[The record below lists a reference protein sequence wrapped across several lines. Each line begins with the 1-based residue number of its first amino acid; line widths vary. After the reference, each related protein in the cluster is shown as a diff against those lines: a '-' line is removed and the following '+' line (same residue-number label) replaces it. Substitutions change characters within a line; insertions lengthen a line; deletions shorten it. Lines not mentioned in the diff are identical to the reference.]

1 MVTFSIFL
9 FSRFEQI
16 INSVTGHNEQM
27 IREVKTAYGW
37 SPYSK
42 IAKDVY
48 DKYGFVIDQL
58 KDPFAKL
65 KRREPL
71 MCSAVF
77 EEWLAI
83 ANLYNPKQNPP
94 KEIPPHM
101 LLDFAMN
108 GTVPLYKWYF
118 NENMNTGEPRLWTK
132 EYIDELVRKGDISE
146 DTTYAIEGGMS

>member
-1 MVTFSIFL
+1 MSRFSYSYNTLRRLIPFLLMVTFSIFL

-16 INSVTGHNEQM
+16 INSVTGRNEQM

-37 SPYSK
+37 AQYSK

-48 DKYGFVIDQL
+48 DTYGFVIDQL
-58 KDPFAKL
+58 RNPLAKL

-83 ANLYNPKQNPP
+83 ANLYDPMQNPP

-108 GTVPLYKWYF
+108 GTVPLYKW
-118 NENMNTGEPRLWTK
+118 L
-132 EYIDELVRKGDISE
+132 
-146 DTTYAIEGGMS
+146 AILTDRFVVET